1 MEGAREASV
10 QGQILWGRP
19 PGKEA
24 EDMVEYFGDA
34 LKALMADM
42 YMVERR
48 FAMERQMAK
57 EGTLLG
63 MGFRTDPNPRF
74 VKRT

>member
-10 QGQILWGRP
+10 QGQILWGRL

-24 EDMVEYFGDA
+24 EDMAEYFGDA
-34 LKALMADM
+34 LKALMVDM
-42 YMVERR
+42 SRVERR

-57 EGTLLG
+57 K
-63 MGFRTDPNPRF
+63 PR
-74 VKRT
+74 